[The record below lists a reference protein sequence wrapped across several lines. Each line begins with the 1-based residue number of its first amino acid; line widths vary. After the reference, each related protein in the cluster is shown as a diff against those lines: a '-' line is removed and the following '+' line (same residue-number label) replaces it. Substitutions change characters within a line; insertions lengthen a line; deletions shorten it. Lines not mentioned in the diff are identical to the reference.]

1 MNIYGEFGV
10 AIVWVNPQIYRTFMG
25 KNQYLRCKRYLS
37 LIELLSKHVS
47 LINGISSTSWCEST
61 YVKIYRT
68 TSSLDLQKFGGWRNK
83 KNTLPKWWFDWFD
96 GEENPM
102 GSNPQ
107 QNHQLNKQKYTTTS
121 QPNWRTKPSQLKAV
135 AHHFSK
141 RWGAIATARSKHWE
155 LLLRCMAPW
164 KSNGSTLLEGIC
176 TIPYNVLSHPYR
188 RKEKN

>member
-1 MNIYGEFGV
+1 MWANMCQNIPNNFQLGFAKVRWLEK
-10 AIVWVNPQIYRTFMG
+10 T
-25 KNQYLRCKRYLS
+25 
-37 LIELLSKHVS
+37 
-47 LINGISSTSWCEST
+47 
-61 YVKIYRT
+61 
-68 TSSLDLQKFGGWRNK
+68 K

-96 GEENPM
+96 GEETPI

-176 TIPYNVLSHPYR
+176 TIPYNALSHPYR
-188 RKEKN
+188 RKEKTNHPWFPNVEVSYMLSFYCSSKKVST